1 MFHRC
6 KCSVCL
12 AHKDDC
18 IHPHPHPPPPLP
30 LGIPTSRTAATVSK
44 VEKLGSLRDKPHQ
57 VWSDR
62 QLLFFHA
69 THDRDGDGNIT
80 RPEFVNMLIT
90 MGILSEH
97 KAKLGSSL
105 RAVSPVDAAP
115 SEEDE
120 VLELHTNA
128 AAVFD
133 EMDVDNSGALSANEF
148 VEAYHRYLNK
158 GKFKSGPSFLEA
170 VADAVADG
178 PEMQKGGD
186 NEEVDPE
193 KAADEAKLLQ
203 GRSKVVIHAI
213 KWWPGDPHR
222 GSEQLPP
229 LAIPAAVKDINLK
242 VMKSLESFLAPPS
255 EGPRPTIVSPS
266 LPAPGKR
273 AANPTST

>member
-1 MFHRC
+1 
-6 KCSVCL
+6 
-12 AHKDDC
+12 
-18 IHPHPHPPPPLP
+18 
-30 LGIPTSRTAATVSK
+30 

-80 RPEFVNMLIT
+80 RSEFVSMLIT
-90 MGILSEH
+90 MGILLPP
-97 KAKLGSSL
+97 KLGSSL

-170 VADAVADG
+170 VADG
-178 PEMQKGGD
+178 PEIQKGEGS
-186 NEEVDPE
+186 EEVDLE

-229 LAIPAAVKDINLK
+229 LAIPAALKDINLK
-242 VMKSLESFLAPPS
+242 AMKPLESFLAPPS

-273 AANPTST
+273 KRAANPTST